1 MRFSTNMTR
10 DFLVV
15 LSLVL
20 IGVAPSISA
29 EPSPKT
35 RFENFLAIGISGD
48 YETRAQFER
57 VLVSQLRK
65 KGAAAS
71 TYHSVIGGNKA
82 IVKEDVIAA
91 IEKHGFDAVL
101 VVRKLDGD
109 VQMKVNRSRTET
121 DATPIGGRIV
131 NLFRSDY
138 TDTTTPGSIDL
149 STKSTLAV
157 ELYSAETEE
166 IVFQFDHETKRDT
179 NIGLLI
185 DQTAET
191 VVKKLDRNKLIA
203 N

>member
-1 MRFSTNMTR
+1 MRCSTNMTR
-10 DFLVV
+10 GFLVV

-20 IGVAPSISA
+20 IGVAPSTSA
-29 EPSPKT
+29 ESSPKP
-35 RFENFLAIGISGD
+35 RFENFLVIGISGD

-57 VLVSQLRK
+57 VLVSQLRQ

-71 TYHSVIGGNKA
+71 TYHSVMGGNKA
-82 IVKEDVIAA
+82 IVKDDVIAA
-91 IEKHGFDAVL
+91 IQEHGFDAVL
-101 VVRKLDGD
+101 AIRKLDGD
-109 VQMKVNRSRTET
+109 VQLEITQSRTEI
-121 DATPIGGRIV
+121 DATPIGGRFV

-149 STKSTLAV
+149 GARSTLAV

-166 IVFQFDHETKRDT
+166 IVYQFDHQTKRET

-191 VVKKLDRNKLIA
+191 IAKKLDRQDLIA

>member
-1 MRFSTNMTR
+1 MQFSTNMSR
-10 DFLVV
+10 GFLVV

-20 IGVAPSISA
+20 IGIAPSTSA
-29 EPSPKT
+29 ESSSKP
-35 RFENFLAIGISGD
+35 RFENFLVIGISGD

-82 IVKEDVIAA
+82 IIKDDVIAA
-91 IEKHGFDAVL
+91 IREHGFDAVL
-101 VVRKLDGD
+101 AIRKLDGD
-109 VQMKVNRSRTET
+109 VQMEVTRSRTEI
-121 DATPIGGRIV
+121 DAEPIGGRIV
-131 NLFRSDY
+131 NLFRSNYRDY
-138 TDTTTPGSIDL
+138 TNPGSVDL
-149 STKSTLAV
+149 AAKSTIAV

-166 IVFQFDHETKRDT
+166 IVYQFDHETKRET

-185 DQTAET
+185 DQTAGT
-191 VVKKLDRNKLIA
+191 IAKKLDRQDLIA